1 MKNLSILV
9 IDDEQGIRNEL
20 VEYFTENNYD
30 VYNSAHPSNGL
41 QILQNHKIDIVV
53 LDIKL
58 PEMDGLTVLKKIKE
72 QFPDIEVIMITGH
85 GDTQNIIQ
93 SMRLGA
99 FDFFMKPFR
108 ILDIQRAIERTE
120 KFIRLAN
127 RLKKAEIAYHLVSK
141 ELQHA
146 IGKKIIGQSA
156 AVKKVMDLMSTVA
169 EFDSTAVLISGE
181 SGTGKELVARGIH
194 YLSQRKNNYFFP
206 VNCSAVPINLF
217 ESEFF
222 GHKKGAFTGANE
234 NRMGYFEIA
243 NHGTLLL
250 DEIGDLPLP
259 LQSKFLRVIEEKK
272 VRKIGADNDT
282 ATDVR
287 IVSATNR
294 NIEKMIEKKEF
305 RLDLYHR
312 INTFRI
318 DIPPLR
324 DRREDIRPLLEYFL
338 ELYSEKLRRPI
349 KKVDAAIY
357 EALNSYPFWGNVRE
371 LQNMVERAV
380 ILCNGS
386 SLKPAHFIIN
396 KYGDCKTGSQ
406 AKTNDIF
413 DLRRQEIILI
423 KKALE
428 KTANNKA
435 QAAKLLNINWNAL
448 NRRMKK
454 YHIV

>member
-1 MKNLSILV
+1 MKKLNILI
-9 IDDEQGIRNEL
+9 IDDEKGIRDEL
-20 VEYFTENNYD
+20 VEHFTENKYL
-30 VYNSAHPSNGL
+30 VYSSASPTKALEMIQKNE
-41 QILQNHKIDIVV
+41 IDIVI

-58 PEMDGLTVLKKIKE
+58 PEMDGLVVLEKIKT

-108 ILDIQRAIERTE
+108 ILDIERAIERTE
-120 KFIRLAN
+120 KFILLN
-127 RLKKAEIAYHLVSK
+127 IQLKKAELAYNLVSQ
-141 ELQHA
+141 ELQNT
-146 IGKKIIGQSA
+146 IGKRFIGQSPEI
-156 AVKKVMDLMSTVA
+156 KKVMSLMSTIA
-169 EFDSTAVLISGE
+169 EFDFTAVLISGE

-194 YLSQRKNNYFFP
+194 YLSKRKNNYFFP
-206 VNCSAVPINLF
+206 VNCSAVPTNLF

-222 GHKKGAFTGANE
+222 GHRKGAFTGATE

-243 NHGTLLL
+243 NQGTLFL

-259 LQSKFLRVIEEKK
+259 LQSKFLRVIEEKRVK
-272 VRKIGADNDT
+272 KIGSDNDI

-287 IVSATNR
+287 IISATNR
-294 NIEKMIEKKEF
+294 KIGKMVEKKEF

-324 DRREDIRPLLEYFL
+324 DRREDIAPLLDYFL
-338 ELYSEKLRRPI
+338 EFYAEKLKRPVNKI
-349 KKVDAAIY
+349 DAAIY
-357 EALNSYPFWGNVRE
+357 EELYHYPFLGNVRE

-386 SLKPAHFIIN
+386 DLKLQHFKIN
-396 KYGDCKTGSQ
+396 DYVNPKIHSPLETK
-406 AKTNDIF
+406 DIY
-413 DLRRQEIILI
+413 DLKLQEKMLI
-423 KKALE
+423 KSALE
-428 KTANNKA
+428 KTKNNKA

-448 NRRMKK
+448 DRRMKK
-454 YHIV
+454 YNI